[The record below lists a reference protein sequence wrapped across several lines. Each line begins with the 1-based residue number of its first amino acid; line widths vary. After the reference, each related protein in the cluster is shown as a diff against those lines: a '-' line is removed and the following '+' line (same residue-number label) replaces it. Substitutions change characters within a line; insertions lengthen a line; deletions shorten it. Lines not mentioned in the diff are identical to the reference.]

1 MAPAVAERAF
11 EPFFTTRP
19 VGEGTG
25 LGLASVQRAMTS
37 VGGTVRLDSTVGE
50 GTSVHLYFATSDD
63 QPAASH
69 TAAEPSRKGTGRV
82 VLIVEDQPGVR
93 ELAARVLED
102 AGYTVVRGSDADNAL
117 ALLERHEGPL
127 DLVLS
132 DVAMPGLTGVELAA
146 VIRSGH
152 PDTPVAFM
160 SGHAPDLEDAGESV
174 LAKPFTR
181 EALLTFIDQALSR

>member
-1 MAPAVAERAF
+1 
-11 EPFFTTRP
+11 
-19 VGEGTG
+19 
-25 LGLASVQRAMTS
+25 MTS

-93 ELAARVLED
+93 ELAARILED

-152 PDTPVAFM
+152 PGTPVAFM
-160 SGHAPDLEDAGESV
+160 SGHAPDLVDAGESL

-181 EALLTFIDQALSR
+181 EALLTFVDQALSR